1 MGSWVRGWLHCAG
14 EAAKIMRLV
23 FLGAPGV
30 GKGTQAEKAAVHYRI
45 RKISTGDLLREAVRV
60 QSALGCEA
68 KEHMDQ
74 GRLVPDSVVIGL
86 VLERLADPE
95 CANGFILDGFP
106 RTVHQADAL
115 GKVLVERSLPL
126 DRVINFR
133 VSREDVVK
141 RLSGR
146 RSCPKCQATYH
157 LEFAPSKNSGLC
169 DRCGEA
175 LIQRSDDQREAIEM
189 RLRVY
194 EEQTAPLIDFYET
207 RQVLS
212 HLNGA
217 EAVDTVYQNLVK
229 VLATPQ
235 TA

>member
-1 MGSWVRGWLHCAG
+1 
-14 EAAKIMRLV
+14 MRLV

-30 GKGTQAEKAAVHYRI
+30 GKGTQAEKAASQYRI
-45 RKISTGDLLREAVRV
+45 RKISTGDLLREAVRDKTP
-60 QSALGCEA
+60 LGLQA

-86 VLERLADPE
+86 VREKLADPSY
-95 CANGFILDGFP
+95 ANGFILDGFP
-106 RTVHQADAL
+106 RTVPQAAAL
-115 GKVLVERSLPL
+115 ATVLAERGLQL
-126 DRVINFR
+126 DRVMNFR
-133 VSREDVVK
+133 VSREEIVK

-157 LEFAPSKNSGLC
+157 VEFAPSRSGSLC
-169 DRCGEA
+169 ERCGEA
-175 LIQRSDDQREAIEM
+175 LVQRSDDQREAIEM

-194 EEQTAPLIDFYET
+194 EEQTAPLINFYEK
-207 RQVLS
+207 QGVLS

-217 EAVDTVYQNLVK
+217 EAVETVYHNLVK
-229 VLATPQ
+229 ALATPQ